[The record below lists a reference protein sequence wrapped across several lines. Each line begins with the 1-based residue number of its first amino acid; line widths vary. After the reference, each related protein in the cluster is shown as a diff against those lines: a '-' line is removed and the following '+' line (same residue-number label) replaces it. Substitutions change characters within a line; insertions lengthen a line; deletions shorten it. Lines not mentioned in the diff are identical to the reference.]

1 MSVEQVARGYDR
13 LAALYDG
20 MARLVYGNALR
31 RAQTCMLAQLPANA
45 TILVLGGGSGW
56 FLEQLVRR
64 AQPRRVIYVELS
76 GEMLARAQRRIAQN
90 LSTALP
96 TIDFVAGRAED
107 AGKWG
112 QVDVI
117 VTHCLLDMYV
127 QPALARLVGDLRQSL
142 GPTGVWYFS
151 DFQQVRTGFMQPISR
166 GLIWLMYR
174 FFRWQ
179 CKIEAR
185 NLPDFETAF
194 AASALGPVA
203 EQHFYRGMIVARLY
217 RRQD

>member
-1 MSVEQVARGYDR
+1 MSSEHVARGYDR

-31 RAQTCMLAQLPANA
+31 RAQTCMLSQLPANA

-90 LSTALP
+90 LPAALAS
-96 TIDFVAGRAED
+96 IDFVVGRAED
-107 AGKWG
+107 AGRWG

-151 DFQQVRTGFMQPISR
+151 DFQQVRAGFMQPISR

-179 CKIEAR
+179 CKIEAL
-185 NLPDFETAF
+185 NLPDFEAAF
-194 AASALGPVA
+194 AASALAPIA
-203 EQHFYRGMIVARLY
+203 EQHFYSGMIVARLY
-217 RRQD
+217 RLQD